1 MDRYATAAQPPP
13 TLLSPSF
20 TRSTSC
26 PTTTSGAH
34 PCASQRSAAKSACS
48 RTAPPPLL
56 KLAAIPRIEIRLRR
70 QTLRQQHRVA
80 FQFHVEI
87 RPPDPPPPAPRS
99 PRRSDTSPGSARPRH
114 TPRGRATD
122 KRPAPDTPPRTPPR
136 APAPA
141 TPRAASDDAG
151 SPPPAARSTPPP
163 ARRAHPDPTYPHPT
177 YPHPT
182 YPGHRA
188 PAAPGRP
195 HAAPPPPPAPA
206 RSRSA
211 CPPQSTAPPP
221 PTRPAHSPSPAP
233 PGSARRQPRRHVQ
246 RADQH
251 GLAQIAEQAQHVI
264 AAVERGG
271 GDRGALQQDL
281 RRRVEAADGRR
292 EAADASR
299 PSAPRSWCCW

>member
-1 MDRYATAAQPPP
+1 MGQDAANASGGASSGAEARGGYATPLAAPDRA
-13 TLLSPSF
+13 SPSF

-56 KLAAIPRIEIRLRR
+56 KLAAIPRVQITLRR

-122 KRPAPDTPPRTPPR
+122 KRPAPGTPPRTPPR

-163 ARRAHPDPTYPHPT
+163 ARRSPIRRIRAGASRTRSPT
-177 YPHPT
+177 
-182 YPGHRA
+182 
-188 PAAPGRP
+188 
-195 HAAPPPPPAPA
+195 AAPPPPPPPLGRDPRA
-206 RSRSA
+206 RRKA
-211 CPPQSTAPPP
+211 RHHPRTC
-221 PTRPAHSPSPAP
+221 RRSPSPAP
-233 PGSARRQPRRHVQ
+233 PARPAVSPGDTFSVPISA
-246 RADQH
+246 
-251 GLAQIAEQAQHVI
+251 
-264 AAVERGG
+264 
-271 GDRGALQQDL
+271 AL
-281 RRRVEAADGRR
+281 
-292 EAADASR
+292 
-299 PSAPRSWCCW
+299 PRSLNRLSTPSPCRYPACGGARHARPATRSLEPR